1 MQLVMQLLSLTSPWR
16 ASCLQ
21 EVNSLVKVDLTATE
35 SSGDKLFCMKI
46 NVDTPKA
53 AASALKEGN
62 PTCSGPGE
70 FCCPAPSDDVN
81 NCPDSARTSN
91 CDAKK
96 SCCCGF
102 AEVLSNSVKLEVE
115 NPTCSGPGE
124 FCCPAP
130 SDDVNNCPE

>member
-1 MQLVMQLLSLTSPWR
+1 MGNCDAKKSCCCGFAEVLSNSVKL
-16 ASCLQ
+16 
-21 EVNSLVKVDLTATE
+21 EVE
-35 SSGDKLFCMKI
+35 
-46 NVDTPKA
+46 
-53 AASALKEGN
+53 N

-70 FCCPAPSDDVN
+70 FCCPAPGDDVN

-130 SDDVNNCPE
+130 GDDVINCPDSARTSNC